1 MRFLSYVL
9 GLLFVI
15 AGIPVGGLP
24 GAGLSI
30 VGVVLVWV
38 GFARMFWVRR

>member
-1 MRFLSYVL
+1 MRFLPYVL
-9 GLLFVI
+9 GLLLVI

-30 VGVVLVWV
+30 VGVILIWF